1 MKTRF
6 LWSWNDRTP
15 APDAS
20 MTRERAA
27 RLLRAWRRT
36 TRPTSSGSILRELQR
51 CARGVYR
58 VTDCA
63 SGETGTMFIEKGI

>member
-1 MKTRF
+1 MCSSDLT
-6 LWSWNDRTP
+6 
-15 APDAS
+15 PDAS
-20 MTRERAA
+20 MTRARAA

-36 TRPTSSGSILRELQR
+36 TRPTSSGFVMRELQR
-51 CARGVYR
+51 CAPGVYR

>member
-6 LWSWNDRTP
+6 SWSWNDR
-15 APDAS
+15 APWPDTS

-36 TRPTSSGSILRELQR
+36 TRPTSGGFVMRELKR
-51 CARGVYR
+51 CAPGVYR
-58 VTDCA
+58 VTDCV
-63 SGETGTMFIEKGI
+63 SGETGTMYIEKGV